1 MENIILIAVVG
12 IMNIICFFI
21 GAKIGQKVSQGNEIK
36 VPNPVKVVKE
46 EIKEY
51 QDTKEYREWQEETET
66 NLYNINNYDGTGLG
80 QKSFD

>member
-1 MENIILIAVVG
+1 MENIILIAIVG
-12 IMNIICFFI
+12 LMNITCFFI

-51 QDTKEYREWQEETET
+51 QDTKEYRERQEELET
-66 NLYNINNYDGTGLG
+66 NLYNINSYDGTGLG